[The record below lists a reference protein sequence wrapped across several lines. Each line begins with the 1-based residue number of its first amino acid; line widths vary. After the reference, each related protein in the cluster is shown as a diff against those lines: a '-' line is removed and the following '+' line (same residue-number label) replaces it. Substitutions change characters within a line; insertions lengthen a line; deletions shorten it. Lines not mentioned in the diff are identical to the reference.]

1 MKDTERFHPRPGAGV
16 RLGMC
21 RPIPDNLD
29 PDCSV
34 ASDLLFREE
43 PYEEEDEEDEEDD
56 NGDGEEDGDEDEE
69 DGDGYSE

>member
-43 PYEEEDEEDEEDD
+43 PYEEEDEEDD
-56 NGDGEEDGDEDEE
+56 NGDGDGEEDGDEDEE